1 MIVNMFSKN
10 RNLTVM
16 ILLEKSQWSLHKI
29 IFAWIFIVA
38 TWLTDVTKI

>member
-10 RNLTVM
+10 RNM